1 MSRYRYHLFLCT
13 NERPS
18 DHPRGSCLSRGA
30 GPLLDIVKEEAVRAG
45 APGPFRSNRSGYL
58 DACEDGP
65 VLAVYPD
72 GVYYRVTNRE
82 EIARVMKEH
91 LVEGR
96 VVPELQIPN
105 PRPARPS

>member
-45 APGPFRSNRSGYL
+45 APGPFRSNRSCCL